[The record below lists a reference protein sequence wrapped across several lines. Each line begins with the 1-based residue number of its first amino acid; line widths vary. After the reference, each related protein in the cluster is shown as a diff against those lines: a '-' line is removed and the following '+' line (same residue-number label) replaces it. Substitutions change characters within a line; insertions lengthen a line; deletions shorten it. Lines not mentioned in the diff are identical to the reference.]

1 MYSQHNVS
9 MAFTKCAFPLYLV
22 STDFIFFVFRTRGT
36 RFWVIAA
43 HSINTCWTNPSRCH
57 GFRFTLQTPSSGPW
71 DRSAAAAKLS
81 KLLGG
86 VNDYIF
92 NPWWSN
98 DKIGTN
104 FTLWKCDQ
112 IWLNL
117 KGTVDKS
124 SLNFW
129 PVFKNGPSSASFC
142 LFLVFFKL
150 TAQILRQINVKK
162 CPCSFRG
169 WDLNSKP

>member
-71 DRSAAAAKLS
+71 DRSAAAAKL
-81 KLLGG
+81 
-86 VNDYIF
+86 
-92 NPWWSN
+92 
-98 DKIGTN
+98 
-104 FTLWKCDQ
+104 FT
-112 IWLNL
+112 
-117 KGTVDKS
+117 
-124 SLNFW
+124 
-129 PVFKNGPSSASFC
+129 
-142 LFLVFFKL
+142 
-150 TAQILRQINVKK
+150 IL
-162 CPCSFRG
+162 S
-169 WDLNSKP
+169 

>member
-71 DRSAAAAKLS
+71 DRSAATAKLFTIQMT
-81 KLLGG
+81 KLMDHHG
-86 VNDYIF
+86 
-92 NPWWSN
+92 PWW
-98 DKIGTN
+98 
-104 FTLWKCDQ
+104 
-112 IWLNL
+112 WLCCCQMVSL
-117 KGTVDKS
+117 HAFYLEDVS
-124 SLNFW
+124 SK
-129 PVFKNGPSSASFC
+129 PAEVCSFYSVK
-142 LFLVFFKL
+142 LFEK
-150 TAQILRQINVKK
+150 VKK
-162 CPCSFRG
+162 MA
-169 WDLNSKP
+169 